1 MSIFDDI
8 LTKVD
13 REVIRKGGYGKTR
26 GFGEHPA
33 LMIID
38 PQYNYT
44 GADRPILEQIREWP
58 SGVGESS
65 WRAIERIKRIVS
77 VSRRRSIPIIY
88 TRQIQDSIRFDGFA
102 AKTDREQSQYLE
114 GARGTKIVD
123 ELAPKKGDFVIN
135 KSYSSAFYGT
145 PLLSFLIKLRADTLI
160 VTGGTSSG
168 CIRATCVDAVSR
180 NFNVAVVEDC
190 VFDRISVSHKV
201 ALLDLWM
208 KYCDVITS
216 EEAIRYLTCDNEA

>member
-44 GADRPILEQIREWP
+44 GTDRPILEQIHEWP

-65 WRAIERIKRIVS
+65 WRAMERIKRIVS

-123 ELAPKKGDFVIN
+123 ELAPEKGDLVIN

-180 NFNVAVVEDC
+180 NFNVAVIEDC

>member
-1 MSIFDDI
+1 MRIFDDI

-13 REVIRKGGYGKTR
+13 REVIRRGGYGKTR
-26 GFGEHPA
+26 DLGEHPV

-44 GADRPILEQIREWP
+44 GTDEPILDQIHEWP

-88 TRQIQDSIRFDGFA
+88 TRQIQASIKFDGFA

-123 ELAPKKGDFVIN
+123 ELAPKKGDLVIN

-216 EEAIRYLTCDNEA
+216 EEAIRYLTSDNGA

>member
-13 REVIRKGGYGKTR
+13 REVIRRGGYGKTR

-65 WRAIERIKRIVS
+65 WRAMERIKRIVS

-123 ELAPKKGDFVIN
+123 ELAPKKGDLVIN

>member
-123 ELAPKKGDFVIN
+123 ELAPEKGDLVIN

>member
-13 REVIRKGGYGKTR
+13 REVIRRGGYGKTR

-44 GADRPILEQIREWP
+44 GTDRPILEQIHEWP

-65 WRAIERIKRIVS
+65 WRAMERIKRIVS

-123 ELAPKKGDFVIN
+123 ELAPEKGDLVIN

>member
-1 MSIFDDI
+1 MRIFDDI
-8 LTKVD
+8 LTKVE
-13 REVIRKGGYGKTR
+13 REVIRRGGYGKTR

-123 ELAPKKGDFVIN
+123 ELAPKKGDLVIN

>member
-123 ELAPKKGDFVIN
+123 ELAPEKGDLVIN

-180 NFNVAVVEDC
+180 NFNVAVIEDC